1 MNGQCKLQMNIFSHL
16 SHRKSKVIFPTF
28 SQDLNK
34 KISNKYDAC
43 EAHSIKMGSQAYLSC
58 ALRLRIVRTVNS

>member
-1 MNGQCKLQMNIFSHL
+1 MQTTNEYIFLTCLIENLKLFFRL
-16 SHRKSKVIFPTF
+16 SNF

-34 KISNKYDAC
+34 KISNKYNAC

-58 ALRLRIVRTVNS
+58 ALRLRIVRTLNS